1 MSLENRYK
9 IYLIVALTLCV
20 IGVLLNIS
28 SHSTTG
34 LGGLFISSG
43 GISLVLGITIKR
55 KSQDIKK
62 TTEEDFSSQEE

>member
-9 IYLIVALTLCV
+9 IYLIVALILCV
-20 IGVLLNIS
+20 IGIVLNIS
-28 SHSTTG
+28 SQSTTG
-34 LGGLFISSG
+34 LGGIFISSG

-62 TTEEDFSSQEE
+62 TTKENFSSQEE